1 MRGRMLAVGENYAAA
16 AVTNLP
22 AWQVMQMDMEF
33 A

>member
-1 MRGRMLAVGENYAAA
+1 MLAVGENYAAA

-22 AWQVMQMDMEF
+22 AWQVVQMDIEL